1 MHNECKKVCQ
11 QQNVYNSQQLGLS
24 SHYNNILVK
33 KLFQIC
39 HNKKFGTKAPYLI
52 VLLLKTQQTQ
62 CQKKL

>member
-39 HNKKFGTKAPYLI
+39 HNKKFGTKAPSLI
-52 VLLLKTQQTQ
+52 VYS
-62 CQKKL
+62 